1 MSKHK
6 RRGEQPPQRP
16 ISTVESIRRLYNL
29 TAIILCNQCDK
40 RSTCVNRE
48 RCAMY
53 SDKPPNCPVCKEV
66 MDKGP
71 SGFFCTPCLVKD
83 AKKKKLEELG

>member
-1 MSKHK
+1 MAK
-6 RRGEQPPQRP
+6 RHGKNPPPQKP
-16 ISTVESIRRLYNL
+16 TSTLEALRLTHNL
-29 TAIILCNQCDK
+29 TAIIMCNSCDK

-48 RCAMY
+48 RCTVY

-71 SGFFCTPCLVKD
+71 VGFFCTACLLKD
-83 AKKKKLEELG
+83 AKKKKLEELS